1 MKKTYM
7 IPAVQVV
14 EVRMTEMLAASNQL
28 ENNGTS
34 INLNSE
40 TMIEGDG
47 EDAAARR
54 QEWDIW
60 VEEEEAGYYDEYY
73 E

>member
-34 INLNSE
+34 ISLNSE